1 MENKELLT
9 YTAKAANYTLK
20 KWCCIDGNEFFI
32 AHLPLE
38 GHENEYPEYWSEEYW
53 NPIED
58 SGDALRLAVKLGL
71 DIAIDQKSSWVSV
84 YYTDKQ
90 NSIHSYS
97 TPYSENVN
105 ADVRKAIVTLAAM
118 IGQIIVD
125 T

>member
-1 MENKELLT
+1 MKNEELLT
-9 YTAKAANYTLK
+9 YAAKAAKYILK
-20 KWCCIDGNEFFI
+20 KWFCIDGNEFFI
-32 AHLPLE
+32 AHLPVE
-38 GHENEYPEYWSEEYW
+38 GKENKYPDIWCEEYW

-71 DIAIDQKSSWVSV
+71 DIAIDHKSSWVSV

-118 IGQIIVD
+118 VGQNIVD